1 MGIPIV
7 SRWIEPQRSFRV
19 LWQSLIAWA
28 GIALL
33 AYCAYTLRINLL
45 AISSLYLLAVVAMA
59 SFCGFW
65 QASFASLLAVACLDY
80 FFMPPLF
87 RFNVTDQQDW
97 VALATFEVTAL
108 VISRLSAKELR
119 SARDAA
125 FHRTWMGQ
133 LYELSRNSLW
143 MDLHQP
149 PGPQLVVLI
158 QRIFG
163 ASSVALFDKNLGRQ
177 DSVGEWGA
185 DEQNL
190 ARECCLLDAGHD
202 DRESETSK
210 RVLRAASGTVGALI
224 VRGRLSPL
232 VVDALAS
239 LSSIAI
245 DRHQWFEKEEKADA
259 ARKGE
264 QLRAAVMDALGHEFK
279 TPLTTVQTASSGL
292 LEMGGLTDLQRDLAK
307 LIEGEAVRLSELCT
321 RLLTTAKLESE
332 QVGLRA
338 TEVNVQELIS
348 EVLASRLAKE
358 ERDRI
363 EISVDDPA
371 LAIWVDR
378 GLLAMILTQY
388 IDNAR
393 KYSTPGTPI
402 KIGVQVSHTEVMISV
417 LNYGLPIR
425 MEDRERIFDRFYRA
439 EDFRESVSGTGIGLS
454 VARKAAES
462 HHGHVWVISDQKEG
476 TTFFLSLP
484 LDSRRRH

>member
-33 AYCAYTLRINLL
+33 TYCAYTLRINLL

-133 LYELSRNSLW
+133 LYELSRDSLW

-163 ASSVALFDKNLGRQ
+163 ARAVALFDKNLGRQ

-307 LIEGEAVRLSELCT
+307 LIEGE
-321 RLLTTAKLESE
+321 
-332 QVGLRA
+332 
-338 TEVNVQELIS
+338 
-348 EVLASRLAKE
+348 VLASRLAKE

-417 LNYGLPIR
+417 HNYGLPIR